1 MTSNDKS
8 PFFNASYIQWI
19 RRFVGAEGYTDLS
32 QSMAFMPFRS
42 DIMMD
47 RNRMLDGEELRN
59 IFSNET
65 GIALYSDIRG
75 CSVLE
80 FLAALAKRVNDTYAL
95 VGVDEAFRMFLHNM
109 DLDRCDDEWFV
120 GQRDPE
126 CYIQDRCDIMM
137 DRLFNPDGTNGGLF
151 IVRHHDDIRPSE
163 WWWQMQYWLN
173 EQSIPDM

>member
-8 PFFNASYIQWI
+8 PFFNASYIQWL
-19 RRFVGAEGYTDLS
+19 RRLVDAESYVDLS
-32 QSMAFMPFRS
+32 QSMALMPFRS

-47 RNRMLDGEELRN
+47 RNRMIDGEELRI
-59 IFSNET
+59 IFSDET
-65 GIALYSDIRG
+65 GMALYSDVRG

-80 FLAALAKRVNDTYAL
+80 FLVAFAKRVNETYAM
-95 VGVDEAFRMFLHNM
+95 VGVGEAFCMFLHNM
-109 DLDRCDDEWFV
+109 DLSRCDDDWFV
-120 GQRDPE
+120 DQSDPE

-137 DRLFNPDGTNGGLF
+137 DRRFDPDGTNGGLF
-151 IVRHHDDIRPSE
+151 VVHHRDDIRPSE